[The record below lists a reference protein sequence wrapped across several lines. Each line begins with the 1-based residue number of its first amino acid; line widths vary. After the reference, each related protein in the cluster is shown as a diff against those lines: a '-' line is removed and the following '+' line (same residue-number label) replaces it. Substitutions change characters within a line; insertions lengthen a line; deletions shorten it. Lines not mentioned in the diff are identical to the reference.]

1 MKILSLLTAA
11 ALAGGCYS
19 DSQTRQTYSAAPT
32 APAAAQTGQVVAV
45 TEVVNR
51 REGHPVAGAAAG
63 ALLGG
68 VIFGSAGA
76 AVVGGGIG
84 AIASSGGSQ
93 RRTYEVTV
101 QFDNGETGRFDF
113 ADWSPYRPGDRV
125 VATGGGLERI

>member
-1 MKILSLLTAA
+1 MKILSLITAA

-19 DSQTRQTYSAAPT
+19 DSQTRQTYTS
-32 APAAAQTGQVVAV
+32 APAAAQTGQVVEV

-68 VIFGSAGA
+68 VIFRSAGA
-76 AVVGGGIG
+76 AVVGGGLG
-84 AIASSGGSQ
+84 AIASSGGGE

-101 QFDNGETGRFDF
+101 RFDNGEIGRFDF

-125 VATGGGLERI
+125 VATGGGLERL

>member
-19 DSQTRQTYSAAPT
+19 ESQTRATYST
-32 APAAAQTGQVVAV
+32 APARAQTGQVVEV
-45 TEVVNR
+45 TELVNR

-68 VIFGSAGA
+68 VIFRSAGA
-76 AVVGGGIG
+76 AVIGGGLG
-84 AIASSGGSQ
+84 AIASSGHST

-101 QFDNGETGRFDF
+101 QFASGEMGRFDF
-113 ADWSPYRPGDRV
+113 VDWSPFRPGDRV
-125 VATGGGLERI
+125 VLAGNGLERM

>member
-19 DSQTRQTYSAAPT
+19 ESQSVRSYSAE
-32 APAAAQTGQVVAV
+32 PAVAQTGQVVNV
-45 TEVVNR
+45 TEIVNR

-68 VIFGSAGA
+68 AIFHSAGA
-76 AVVGGGIG
+76 AVVGGGLG
-84 AIASSGGSQ
+84 ALASSGHGE

-101 QFDNGETGRFDF
+101 RFDNGEMGRFDY
-113 ADWSPYRPGDRV
+113 ADWAPFRPGDRV
-125 VATGGGLERI
+125 VLQGNELARF